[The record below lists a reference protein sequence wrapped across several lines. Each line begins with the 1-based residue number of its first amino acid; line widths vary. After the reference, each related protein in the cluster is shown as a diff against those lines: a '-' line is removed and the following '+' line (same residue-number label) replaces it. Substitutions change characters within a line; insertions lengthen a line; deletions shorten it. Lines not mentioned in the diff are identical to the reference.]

1 MTLHHGWV
9 ATDTQ
14 TGTAL
19 YTRYLECNTCHLTL
33 PLWEKITGGRLVET
47 GTALRYEA
55 ESDGW
60 TQKQDSDYCPECSQQ
75 NRA

>member
-9 ATDTQ
+9 ATDQ
-14 TGTAL
+14 HTGVAI

-33 PLWEKITGGRLVET
+33 PIWDIIPGERLAET
-47 GTALRYEA
+47 GVELRYEA

-60 TQKQDSDYCPECSQQ
+60 TQECDRDYCPECSQQ
-75 NRA
+75 SRA